1 MTKVMKKVRI
11 ENLEQIDGVFY
22 VGHLVDIDGSPWVS
36 KGMAEEILEVVN
48 SHQDAIDEYI
58 FNKEQNESN

>member
-1 MTKVMKKVRI
+1 MKKVRI

-22 VGHLVDIDGSPWVS
+22 VGHLVDIDGNPWVS
-36 KGMAEEILEVVN
+36 KVMAEEILEVVN